1 MGWQVGHTDRA
12 LTAVKE
18 ALRVAYTLEQFIADL
33 DRITLA
39 ESDAAIITERI
50 APLLSELVKHPDA
63 IPAEFR
69 RSPEGQ
75 RGRYML
81 HRSPQFNVTSV
92 IWRPGDRARAHNH
105 ETWGVIGV
113 VDNEIEETRYR
124 VTQTGTDRAQLET
137 LQVMRHGPG
146 AVSRLVPG
154 DEVHAMHNPTQRETV
169 EIHVYG
175 RDLAGLKR
183 RAWADDGSEKPL
195 VSSKY
200 LNC

>member
-1 MGWQVGHTDRA
+1 M
-12 LTAVKE
+12 
-18 ALRVAYTLEQFIADL
+18 AYTLEQFVTDL
-33 DRITLA
+33 DRITRA
-39 ESDAAIITERI
+39 ESDATVITERV
-50 APLLSELVKHPDA
+50 APLLGELVKNPDA
-63 IPAEFR
+63 IAAEYR
-69 RSPEGQ
+69 RPPDGQ

-81 HRSPQFNVTSV
+81 HRAPQFNITAV
-92 IWRPGDRARAHNH
+92 IWRPGDKAGAHNH

-124 VTQTGTDRAQLET
+124 VTETGGGRATLERVT
-137 LQVMRHGPG
+137 VTRHGPG

-154 DEVHAMHNPTQRETV
+154 DEVHAMHNPTERDTV

-183 RAWADDGSEKPL
+183 RTWDDDGTERPL
-195 VSSKY
+195 VSGKY

>member
-1 MGWQVGHTDRA
+1 M
-12 LTAVKE
+12 
-18 ALRVAYTLEQFIADL
+18 AYTLEQFVADL
-33 DRITLA
+33 DRITRA
-39 ESDAAIITERI
+39 ESDAAAITARV
-50 APLLSELVKHPDA
+50 APLLGELVKNPEA
-63 IPAEFR
+63 IPAQYR
-69 RSPEGQ
+69 RSPDGQ

-81 HRSPQFNVTSV
+81 HRAPQFNVTAV
-92 IWRPGDRARAHNH
+92 LWRPGDRAAAHNH

-124 VTQTGTDRAQLET
+124 VTETGGERARLERT
-137 LQVMRHGPG
+137 SVTRHERG

-154 DEVHAMHNPTQRETV
+154 DEIHAMHNPTPRDTL

-183 RAWADDGSEKPL
+183 RTWSDDGAEKPL
-195 VSSKY
+195 VSPKY

>member
-1 MGWQVGHTDRA
+1 M
-12 LTAVKE
+12 
-18 ALRVAYTLEQFIADL
+18 AYTLEQFVADL
-33 DRITLA
+33 DRITRA
-39 ESDAAIITERI
+39 ESDATVITERV
-50 APLLSELVKHPDA
+50 APLLAELVKHPES
-63 IPAEFR
+63 IPAEYR
-69 RSPEGQ
+69 RSPDGQ

-81 HRSPQFNVTSV
+81 HRAPQFNITSV
-92 IWRPGDRARAHNH
+92 IWRPGDRAGAHNH

-124 VTQTGTDRAQLET
+124 VTETGGERARIEKVSVT
-137 LQVMRHGPG
+137 RHGRG

-154 DEVHAMHNPTQRETV
+154 DEVHAMHNPTSRETL

-183 RAWADDGSEKPL
+183 RTWADDGAEKPL
-195 VSSKY
+195 VSGKY

>member
-1 MGWQVGHTDRA
+1 M
-12 LTAVKE
+12 
-18 ALRVAYTLEQFIADL
+18 AYTLEQFVADL
-33 DRITLA
+33 DRITRA
-39 ESDAAIITERI
+39 ESDAGVITERV
-50 APLLSELVKHPDA
+50 APLLGELVKQPDA
-63 IPAEFR
+63 IPPQYR
-69 RSPEGQ
+69 RSPDGQ

-81 HRSPQFNVTSV
+81 HRAPQFNVTAV
-92 IWRPGDRARAHNH
+92 IWRPGDKAGAHNH

-124 VTQTGTDRAQLET
+124 VTETGGERARLET
-137 LQVMRHGPG
+137 VSVKRYGRG

-154 DEVHAMHNPTQRETV
+154 DEIHAMHNPTERDTL

-183 RAWADDGSEKPL
+183 RTWSDDGAEKPL
-195 VSSKY
+195 VSGKY

>member
-1 MGWQVGHTDRA
+1 M
-12 LTAVKE
+12 
-18 ALRVAYTLEQFIADL
+18 AYTLEQFVADL
-33 DRITLA
+33 DRITRA
-39 ESDAAIITERI
+39 ESDATAITERV
-50 APLLSELVKHPDA
+50 APLLAELVKHPES
-63 IPAEFR
+63 IPAEYR
-69 RSPEGQ
+69 RSPDGQ

-81 HRSPQFNVTSV
+81 HRAPQFNITSV
-92 IWRPGDRARAHNH
+92 IWRPGDRAGAHNH

-124 VTQTGTDRAQLET
+124 VTETGGERARIEKVSVT
-137 LQVMRHGPG
+137 RHGRG

-154 DEVHAMHNPTQRETV
+154 DEVHAMHNPTSRETL

-183 RAWADDGSEKPL
+183 RTWADDGAEKPL
-195 VSSKY
+195 VSGKY